1 MYHQHHYAV
10 LSVQLEML
18 TLMNLVQ
25 GECSFERRS
34 VCRRVLCS
42 ITGVRCARAHARAC
56 VLAYFCVCVCV
67 RARALVRVRVRV
79 IVRACFC
86 MGECNLQQCI

>member
-1 MYHQHHYAV
+1 MLLV
-10 LSVQLEML
+10 PLEML
-18 TLMNLVQ
+18 TLVNFVQ

-42 ITGVRCARAHARAC
+42 ITGVRCVRARAC
-56 VLAYFCVCVCV
+56 VLAYLCVCVFVCV
-67 RARALVRVRVRV
+67 RVCARARVRVRV
-79 IVRACFC
+79 IERACFC